1 MISLDNLREI
11 FKIEKCYYTIHAQE
25 QMALRHIRTI
35 EVAEAILG
43 DKAEIIER
51 YPDDKYSPSCLI
63 YGVTA
68 RGRILHLQS
77 NFQGII
83 ITIYEPDLEKWHEDF
98 KARRM

>member
-11 FKIEKCYYTIHAQE
+11 FKAGKCHYTIHAQE

-35 EVAEAILG
+35 EVAEVILG
-43 DKAEIIER
+43 MKAEIIER

-63 YGVTA
+63 YGATT

-83 ITIYEPDLEKWHEDF
+83 ITIYEPDLEKWQEDF
-98 KARRM
+98 KTRRM